1 MPTRTKKQRQA
12 QKRQQLQEAQ
22 RAAQQRK
29 LAARKAWAIGA
40 AIALLALAIT
50 AGIVYAATR
59 GGEASS
65 EGGQAPAALPDT
77 PDYHSLLVAPTD
89 ANSLVLGTHY
99 GLYRSADGG
108 RTWEEA
114 SLAGQDAMNLA
125 RAEQGVVWA
134 AGHNVLAKSEDG
146 GQSWQ
151 DVRPD
156 GLPGLDVHGFAVDPR
171 DPQTLYAAIAGQGLF
186 RSNDGGLRF
195 GPVSREVG
203 PGVMALAVTPDGRIL
218 AGEMQQGLMVS
229 ADAGKT
235 WKRTLDAGLMGVA
248 VNPKDPRR
256 ILATGPGI
264 LLSRNGGKTWVE
276 SFPLGA
282 GAGPVAWAPSDPQ
295 TAYVVGFDQALYKTT
310 DGGETWKAVT

>member
-1 MPTRTKKQRQA
+1 MATQTKKQRRA
-12 QKRQQLQEAQ
+12 QKREQSQLARAQAQ
-22 RAAQQRK
+22 RRATQR
-29 LAARKAWAIGA
+29 RRAWAA
-40 AIALLALAIT
+40 AAATMLLALGVGT
-50 AGIVYAATR
+50 VYAATR
-59 GGEASS
+59 GGGASS

-77 PDYHSLLVAPTD
+77 PDYHSLLVAPAD
-89 ANSLVLGTHY
+89 ASSLTLGTHN

-108 RTWEEA
+108 RTWEQA

-125 RAEQGVVWA
+125 RAKPGVVWA

-146 GQSWQ
+146 GQNWQ

-171 DPQTLYAAIAGQGLF
+171 DPRTLYAAVAGQGLF
-186 RSNDGGLRF
+186 RSNDGGRTF
-195 GPVSREVG
+195 GPISREVG

-218 AGEMQQGLMVS
+218 AGEMEQGLLVS

-235 WKRTLDAGLMGVA
+235 WKRTLDAGLMGLA

-256 ILATGPGI
+256 ILATALGI
-264 LLSRNGGKTWVE
+264 LLSRDGGKTWVQP
-276 SFPLGA
+276 FPLGA

-295 TAYVVGFDQALYKTT
+295 TAYVVGFDQTLYKTT
-310 DGGETWKAVT
+310 DGGENWNAVT